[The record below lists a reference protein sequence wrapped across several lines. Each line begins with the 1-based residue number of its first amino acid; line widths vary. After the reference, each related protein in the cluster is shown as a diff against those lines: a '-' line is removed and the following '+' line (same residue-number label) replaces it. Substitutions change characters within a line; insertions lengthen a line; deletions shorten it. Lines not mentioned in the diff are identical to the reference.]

1 MGRVWTRRSYEHWPR
16 TLPWSWRARLLALV
30 LVCLLVP
37 GCGISVT
44 QVVITLAY
52 ASIGTC
58 IALLVSPSLTAA
70 IIGCLLGA
78 VIGAAVYN
86 NSLKADLMERQ
97 DWPRSLP
104 DNTWR

>member
-1 MGRVWTRRSYEHWPR
+1 MGRLWMRPSREHGPR
-16 TLPWSWRARLLALV
+16 TLAWHWRARLLALT
-30 LVCLLVP
+30 LICLLVP
-37 GCGISVT
+37 GCGITVT

-78 VIGAAVYN
+78 LIGAVVYN
-86 NSLKADLMERQ
+86 NSLKTDLMERQ
-97 DWPRSLP
+97 DWHRVFPE
-104 DNTWR
+104 NTRR